1 MVRRDRGQ
9 DAPELKPAMDL
20 GKEEAPK
27 AAEIQPEEKPTE
39 VEPKAPKVAMT
50 PPPAAP
56 PQSPPVHEPPPTRVR
71 YAVWARLSGIKWD
84 KLAGF
89 RYLVK
94 KAKLGPLTVPEWWAE
109 WAKYQKR
116 PVG

>member
-1 MVRRDRGQ
+1 MVRRERGQ
-9 DAPELKPAMDL
+9 FEPENKPATDL
-20 GKEEAPK
+20 GNGEAPK
-27 AAEIQPEEKPTE
+27 AAEIQPETKPM
-39 VEPKAPKVAMT
+39 VEPKAPAVAM
-50 PPPAAP
+50 PPPLPKAP
-56 PQSPPVHEPPPTRVR
+56 PQSPQVHLPPPTQVKLE
-71 YAVWARLSGIKWD
+71 VWCKLSGMKWD

-89 RYLVK
+89 KYLAK